1 MFDNDDI
8 YPLVS
13 ILGFFP
19 DRDAD
24 GAPDNC
30 DSACIAAGLGADPD
44 DDNDGVP
51 DVTDD
56 LPFNYLAAIDTDG
69 DSYPD
74 EYLASSLTALE
85 EAGLSGDILFLNTAF
100 DGIDAFPS
108 NQGEWRD
115 SDGDGIGDN
124 ADLDDDNDGTNDGQ
138 DIMPVDPNWSVPVSA
153 TASEGDRA
161 HCPP

>member
-1 MFDNDDI
+1 M
-8 YPLVS
+8 
-13 ILGFFP
+13 GFLP

-44 DDNDGVP
+44 DDNDGVL

-56 LPFNYLAAIDTDG
+56 LPFNETAAIDSDG
-69 DSYPD
+69 DGYPD
-74 EYLASSLTALE
+74 EYLTSFLRPWN
-85 EAGLSGDILFLNTAF
+85 EAGSETSSLFLNAAN

-115 SDGDGIGDN
+115 Y
-124 ADLDDDNDGTNDGQ
+124 
-138 DIMPVDPNWSVPVSA
+138 
-153 TASEGDRA
+153 
-161 HCPP
+161 